1 MATSNAQQQPSDE
14 SRKAIFKG
22 NGLPLGNS
30 LQDQINAVEATEVIF
45 PDVEANQP
53 NSIICGKIDNTIAG
67 VTTDVLQGSHA
78 DTRYNADPL
87 LTSDEDTITV
97 HNEDA
102 AITGDDAELVI
113 ENFMKNHGRSYDPT
127 IKISAATCDPP
138 SANPGSNEDGSG
150 NCLGAM
156 TRGSSGTMRNVLTI
170 SLNDISTH
178 NYGSSIGIFG
188 YAPCD
193 CYVPINLPLL
203 SLVGKLGKASGV
215 WKWFTNG
222 DTFQALLR
230 YTGVWGR
237 YLAKARNAIES
248 GLGQVMRAAKALYDT
263 AIANYLKWVSAHLGY
278 LKKLTKAKKDLSYIN
293 KKIAQLTAEID
304 SLISAISKADQD
316 LITLGDQQDA
326 LVTQA
331 SIASHMFGTLPDG
344 HPDIPYW
351 IGQMAKTAQDLTN
364 VRKQI
369 VNVTQRRAIDIA
381 TKNAKEAKKA
391 VGVVKQNSAI
401 KQRDHWQQMTD
412 IAQAEVDKY
421 NTEATGHYAD
431 FLAAE
436 KDYND
441 AIRDMKKS
449 DTQNVL
455 PDDDVLGLTFGAL
468 AALDPSRPKACF
480 GRGTTLCKDTCAC
493 VCQDTT
499 DTDCGNNPDEPR
511 WSIVDIISPIQTD
524 EAKIC
529 KAACG
534 CHLQVSQLSCLCNSC
549 EPGYTW
555 KDGNRCT
562 CYKEAVNPLYSP
574 NPVTGEWPSD
584 QEPVIQIPG
593 TCIEDDVIAEEE
605 GLGKIWGGDSAYSSA
620 CAYLCPGTSDVGLGR
635 SCGLYARL
643 NDNLGAGAPTKEH
656 YLYRTGCN
664 CVCDGRDQLA
674 SGGLNQFPPV
684 CPPGYIFDSD
694 PHVCRCKDICS
705 TGVCKWVV
713 ECYGCGNM
721 DDCTDEQGNSVPC
734 QYEETY
740 FTSEEYATEAE
751 AQAFIDANAG
761 GGTCSTRMV
770 LEGTSTASGTIGDCP

>member
-1 MATSNAQQQPSDE
+1 MAISNAQQQPPEE
-14 SRKAIFKG
+14 SNRAIFKG

-30 LQDQINAVEATEVIF
+30 LQDQINAVESTEVIF
-45 PDVEANQP
+45 PDVDANQP

-78 DTRYNADPL
+78 DNRYSADPL
-87 LTSDEDTITV
+87 FTSDEDTITV

-102 AITGDDAELVI
+102 AITGDNANIVI

-127 IKISAATCDPP
+127 IKISAATCAPP
-138 SANPGSNEDGSG
+138 SANPGSNEDSEG

-178 NYGSSIGIFG
+178 NYGASIGIFG
-188 YAPCD
+188 AAPCD

-230 YTGVWGR
+230 YTGSWGA
-237 YLAKARNAIES
+237 YLAKARNVIES

-263 AIANYLKWVSAHLGY
+263 AIANYLRWVFTHSGY
-278 LKKLTKAKKDLSYIN
+278 LKKLTKVKKDLAFIN
-293 KKIAQLTAEID
+293 QKIAQLTAEID
-304 SLISAISKADQD
+304 NLISAISKADQD

-326 LVTQA
+326 LITYGD
-331 SIASHMFGTLPDG
+331 IASHMFGTLPDG

-351 IGQMAKTAQDLTN
+351 IGRMAEIAQDLQN

-369 VNVTQRRAIDIA
+369 VDITQSRATNIA

-391 VGVVKQNSAI
+391 VGIGKRNNAI
-401 KQRDHWQQMTD
+401 QQRDYWQQMTD

-441 AIRDMKKS
+441 AIRDMQVS

-455 PDDDVLGLTFGAL
+455 PDVIGMTFGAL

-480 GRGTTLCKDTCAC
+480 GPGTTLCKDTCAC

-499 DTDCGNNPDEPR
+499 DVNCGNNPDQPQ

-524 EAKIC
+524 ELKIC
-529 KAACG
+529 QPKCDCNMTRGNFSGVGVFCPCDG
-534 CHLQVSQLSCLCNSC
+534 CES
-549 EPGYTW
+549 GYTW
-555 KDGNRCT
+555 KSNTGCP
-562 CYKEAVNPLYSP
+562 CQKANPKYDASIRDIRI
-574 NPVTGEWPSD
+574 EW
-584 QEPVIQIPG
+584 ERG

-605 GLGKIWGGDSAYSSA
+605 GLGKIWGGDSYGSRNAGV

-635 SCGLYARL
+635 SCGFYARL

-674 SGGLNQFPPV
+674 SGGLAQFPPV
-684 CPPGYIFDSD
+684 CPEGYIFDSD

-705 TGVCKWVV
+705 TGVCRWVV
-713 ECYGCGNM
+713 ICYGCGNM
-721 DDCTDEQGNSVPC
+721 DDCYDEQGNNVPC
-734 QYEETY
+734 QYEQTY
-740 FTSEEYATEAE
+740 FTSGEYETEAE
-751 AQAFIDANAG
+751 AQAFIDNNGG
-761 GGTCSTRMV
+761 GGTCTTMMV
-770 LEGTSTASGTIGDCP
+770 LEGTSTASGTYGECP